1 MLTGAGT
8 SQFGG
13 DHTLP
18 CGFSVLRNRAGRAR
32 HGDAAGEKIGL
43 DHADAQAVADELGL
57 DLDRRHDIRQAE
69 HVDRQSRWHKI
80 LSAVALLDREGKQ
93 ADDAAAVQRLRV
105 PRSARDRGRHEEVAV
120 AGEERLVSHGATMK
134 ESAR

>member
-1 MLTGAGT
+1 MLAGAGT

-105 PRSARDRGRHEEVAV
+105 HGPLAIAVGVKRSPSRVKKGWLVMARP
-120 AGEERLVSHGATMK
+120 
-134 ESAR
+134 